1 LSAIVAACWRAPA
14 GREESAASRRGLCDL
29 RTRCEESA
37 ASQRGLYDPSRTMR
51 PLSTSE
57 RDAERARRADGDY
70 STSERDAKR
79 ARRADAYYATSEGDA
94 KRARRADGDQKKCSN
109 PILLADSFSLP
120 VNAVGKLRRLRS
132 ENLDCVVYS
141 VAMAQY

>member
-1 LSAIVAACWRAPA
+1 MSPLAEKIANLTP
-14 GREESAASRRGLCDL
+14 SRCQRL
-29 RTRCEESA
+29 
-37 ASQRGLYDPSRTMR
+37 SQRVGARR
-51 PLSTSE
+51 PGAKRARRADGDYATSE

-70 STSERDAKR
+70 STSERNAKR
-79 ARRADAYYATSEGDA
+79 VRRADAYYATSEGDA

-109 PILLADSFSLP
+109 PVLLADSLSLP
-120 VNAVGKLRRLRS
+120 VNSVGKLRRLRS